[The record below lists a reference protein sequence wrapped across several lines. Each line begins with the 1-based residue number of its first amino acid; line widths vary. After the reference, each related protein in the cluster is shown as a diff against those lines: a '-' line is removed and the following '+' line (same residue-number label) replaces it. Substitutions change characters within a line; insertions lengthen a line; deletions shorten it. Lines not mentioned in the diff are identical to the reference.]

1 MTSAEANSTNLVPST
16 APPFACYLLIGR
28 DHDVPRGSG
37 SPVADDRCLDVCAGV
52 HRGLIAS
59 VVGPPS
65 TGCWVVRAV
74 AIAAILA
81 TTHVLALRYAMRS
94 SSPRGPAGAHR
105 ESHRRPVAARTRRRD
120 GGGLLRGF
128 LSALGPIGG
137 HPLGHR
143 ILLFGRHRTALP
155 RRLGVGR
162 GLRDRGGRSR
172 RPPRRGAPSHGL
184 RRRGGGP
191 EDLVDVVN
199 ALISACRRSISL
211 CRSAIASAIT
221 FIGFP
226 GAVSSVARC
235 ARRGRARPWVW
246 ILTQRG
252 GGWKPNQLT
261 LAGPRWAG
269 CAGRGRT
276 ARPPTARATRPRG
289 IDAWIDVPRGG
300 NDLGRSAVRRIHRPR
315 TGHVL
320 VAAPA
325 GYFAAFF
332 LRSAQEAVIRS
343 ETAFFSSAVIGRRFL
358 VGLASDAVSATG
370 VAAAAGR
377 REEERRAA
385 GFAGA
390 EVTSILSTSFNAWI
404 SPCKRSISLWRSAIA
419 FAMTLISC
427 PRSCYRPSLD
437 ALWAPAERVPMGSDS
452 SPTIPASSVACGG
465 AGRTE
470 RASVLRPTSS
480 GGSP

>member
-1 MTSAEANSTNLVPST
+1 MSRCMRWGSSRPHRV
-16 APPFACYLLIGR
+16 R
-28 DHDVPRGSG
+28 RGS
-37 SPVADDRCLDVCAGV
+37 PF
-52 HRGLIAS
+52 HRMLGGES
-59 VVGPPS
+59 GRYRRDPGHDPRPGP
-65 TGCWVVRAV
+65 
-74 AIAAILA
+74 
-81 TTHVLALRYAMRS
+81 ALRDAS

-105 ESHRRPVAARTRRRD
+105 ESHRRPAAARTRRRD

-252 GGWKPNQLT
+252 GGVETEP
-261 LAGPRWAG
+261 AHPR
-269 CAGRGRT
+269 
-276 ARPPTARATRPRG
+276 
-289 IDAWIDVPRGG
+289 
-300 NDLGRSAVRRIHRPR
+300 RSALGWLCRP
-315 TGHVL
+315 
-320 VAAPA
+320 
-325 GYFAAFF
+325 
-332 LRSAQEAVIRS
+332 
-343 ETAFFSSAVIGRRFL
+343 
-358 VGLASDAVSATG
+358 
-370 VAAAAGR
+370 
-377 REEERRAA
+377 
-385 GFAGA
+385 
-390 EVTSILSTSFNAWI
+390 
-404 SPCKRSISLWRSAIA
+404 
-419 FAMTLISC
+419 
-427 PRSCYRPSLD
+427 
-437 ALWAPAERVPMGSDS
+437 
-452 SPTIPASSVACGG
+452 
-465 AGRTE
+465 
-470 RASVLRPTSS
+470 
-480 GGSP
+480 